1 MRRRSIVGLGLIA
14 VSLSACDS
22 GPTAIDHTQSAQ
34 LSAAI
39 LGGTPLVWSGN
50 GHAYDAIAASD
61 GISWTDARDAAA
73 ATTLDGCSG
82 FLATLTTMAENDFI
96 VDNLPEALPPG
107 RRGYWIGG
115 WQPPGSAEPAG
126 GWTWITGE
134 PFEFTNWN
142 APAEPNDWLG
152 GEDAIH
158 LWDDGLGRWNDL
170 ASDETTPGY
179 VIEYDAACAASITE
193 IMIGVKPGRRD
204 TPRPINPRSWGV
216 VTVVVFSTS
225 VADGEASDF
234 AASDVDVQTVTLGDG
249 QVPEAAV
256 ALRQNGTAMARLRDV
271 DGDGDEDLVLQFRI
285 RELQENGDIEPGTTQ
300 LTLAGETEDAQ
311 AFSGTSTIRLVP

>member
-14 VSLSACDS
+14 VSLSACDD
-22 GPTAIDHTQSAQ
+22 GPTAIDPADSPTF
-34 LSAAI
+34 SAAI

-50 GHAYDAIAASD
+50 GHAYDAIAATG
-61 GISWTDARDAAA
+61 GISWTDAREAAA
-73 ATTLDGCSG
+73 ASSLDGCPG
-82 FLATLTTMAENDFI
+82 YLATLTDMEENQFI

-115 WQPPGSAEPAG
+115 WQPPGSVEPAG

-170 ASDETTPGY
+170 ASGETTPGY
-179 VIEYDAACAASITE
+179 VIEYDEACASSIE
-193 IMIGVKPGRRD
+193 QIMIGVRPGRRD

-216 VTVVVFSTS
+216 VTVVVYSTAL
-225 VADGEASDF
+225 ADGEISDF
-234 AASDVDVQTVTLGDG
+234 AAPDVDVQTVTLGDG
-249 QVPEAAV
+249 QSPEAGV
-256 ALRQNGTAMARLRDV
+256 ALRRNGAAMARLRDV

-285 RELQENGDIEPGTTQ
+285 RELQGNGDLGPGTTA
-300 LTLAGETEDAQ
+300 LILSGETASAQ
-311 AFSGTSTIRLVP
+311 GFSGSSEIRLVP